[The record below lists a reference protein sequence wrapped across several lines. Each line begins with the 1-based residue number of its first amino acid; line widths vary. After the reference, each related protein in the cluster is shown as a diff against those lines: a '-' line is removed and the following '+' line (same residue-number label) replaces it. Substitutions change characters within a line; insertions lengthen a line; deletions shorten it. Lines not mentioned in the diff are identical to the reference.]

1 MKENALVFNGKAYLS
16 SVRASQ
22 LTGYTT
28 DYIGQLCRANRADCK
43 LVGRTWYVEQTS
55 LCGRKVQKRIS
66 ENSPKGMTVEIK
78 RKGTYTERQKYLV
91 EELSRRSS
99 YIPKNE
105 EQIMFEFDDAPL
117 YPLVSRELPR
127 DLAPK
132 IEMSISSAK
141 ESVVSKGIASP
152 IQVHR
157 SYNRSRFTMQG
168 ILLPISAVLL
178 FAVATFGLEA
188 TYSYSDSDGLTRG
201 VQVVSAS
208 EISL

>member
-1 MKENALVFNGKAYLS
+1 MKENALVFNGKAYVS

-28 DYIGQLCRANRADCK
+28 DYIGQLCRANRADCR

-66 ENSPKGMTVEIK
+66 ENSPRGMVVEIK

-91 EELSRRSS
+91 EELSKRSS
-99 YIPKNE
+99 FIPKNE
-105 EQIMFEFDDAPL
+105 EQIMFEYDDAPL
-117 YPLVSRELPR
+117 YPMVSKDLPQKTESLVSPVETVPVKREIL
-127 DLAPK
+127 
-132 IEMSISSAK
+132 
-141 ESVVSKGIASP
+141 SP
-152 IQVHR
+152 IQVRHTPR
-157 SYNRSRFTMQG
+157 SVRFTMQG
-168 ILLPISAVLL
+168 ILLPAAAVLL
-178 FAVATFGLEA
+178 FAIATFGLEA
-188 TYSYSDSDGLTRG
+188 TYSYSDSEGLTRG

>member
-1 MKENALVFNGKAYLS
+1 MKENALVFNGKAYVS

-28 DYIGQLCRANRADCK
+28 DYIGQLCRANRADCR

-66 ENSPKGMTVEIK
+66 ENSPKGMTIEIR
-78 RKGTYTERQKYLV
+78 RKGTYTDRQKYLV

-105 EQIMFEFDDAPL
+105 EQIVFEYDDAPL
-117 YPLVSRELPR
+117 FPAVSKELPVESLKKVEPAKTYVEVPSVKR
-127 DLAPK
+127 DIL
-132 IEMSISSAK
+132 
-141 ESVVSKGIASP
+141 SP
-152 IQVHR
+152 IQTRHI
-157 SYNRSRFTMQG
+157 SRRGKFAIQG
-168 ILLPISAVLL
+168 ILLPVSAVLL
-178 FAVATFGLEA
+178 FAIATFGLEA
-188 TYSYSDSDGLTRG
+188 TYSYSDKDGLTRG